1 MELKGK
7 QHKSVKRPK
16 PNAVILHL
24 KSAIKTHH
32 QNLATVN
39 DQLDHEN
46 GRNNLY
52 VKCLKEELADQH
64 YKAAKHTTRC
74 KKAAEKRISNWES
87 VKATLT
93 IELRQYEKDLRD
105 LRAAYGYMRGKS
117 LLGSFWEGD
126 LAYAEYKKHSTAS
139 HEIASRY
146 SHVFGG

>member
-39 DQLDHEN
+39 AQLDHEN
-46 GRNNLY
+46 GRCDFY
-52 VKCLKEELADQH
+52 VKCLNEELADKH
-64 YKAAKHTTRC
+64 YKVAKHTTRC
-74 KKAAEKRISNWES
+74 KMAAEKRISNWES

-105 LRAAYGYMRGKS
+105 LRAAYGYMRDKK
-117 LLGSFWEGD
+117 FVNMFD
-126 LAYAEYKKHSTAS
+126 DHAYEQYKKCLDIS
-139 HEIASRY
+139 HNIESRY